1 MAIHLMRLRPVRQ
14 QTRPPL
20 LFYNPF
26 RSAGNV
32 EMAVAQKWL
41 NDEYIHLVFGMIYTR
56 QTSAMYSHIQ
66 KYWFRN
72 HFITLQSWAA

>member
-1 MAIHLMRLRPVRQ
+1 
-14 QTRPPL
+14 
-20 LFYNPF
+20 
-26 RSAGNV
+26 
-32 EMAVAQKWL
+32 MAVAQKWL

-72 HFITLQSWAA
+72 HFITLQSCAA

>member
-14 QTRPPL
+14 PTRPPY
-20 LFYNPF
+20 FSITPF
-26 RSAGNV
+26 VAPANV

-72 HFITLQSWAA
+72 HFITLQSCAA